1 MMLYGFS
8 ESYYYHNV
16 IVLIY
21 HSMGDLVN
29 LVTVNSLNSTA
40 ILMIDETVVIDT
52 LKFYCWL
59 LVILAQKRYKL

>member
-1 MMLYGFS
+1 MMLYGFY
-8 ESYYYHNV
+8 ESNYCYNV